1 MKLSRKAM
9 PLKVTLDAMF
19 NPIASTIP
27 KWWTI
32 NLLKWMEN
40 LHQSMWVPVYEIL
53 YANRSSEDEQVL
65 TNWVLPLLYVM
76 EKLNLFHIVQQQ
88 DVGI

>member
-1 MKLSRKAM
+1 MKFSRKAM

-27 KWWTI
+27 KWWAF

-40 LHQSMWVPVYEIL
+40 LHQSTWVYEIL

-65 TNWVLPLLYVM
+65 TN
-76 EKLNLFHIVQQQ
+76 
-88 DVGI
+88 